1 MASDFSFDI
10 VSQVDLQEIDNAVNQ
25 TLKEIKT
32 RFDFKGSR
40 SEITFNREEK
50 TILIIADDDMKLN
63 NIIEILKTKL
73 AKRSV
78 PIKAVSYGTPE
89 KAMDGLIRQSATILQ
104 GLSQEHAKEIV
115 KCIKDLK
122 LKVQPSI
129 QSDQIRVSSRSKDEL
144 QTVVQTLRSGSPV
157 DIPLQFVN
165 YR

>member
-1 MASDFSFDI
+1 
-10 VSQVDLQEIDNAVNQ
+10 
-25 TLKEIKT
+25 
-32 RFDFKGSR
+32 
-40 SEITFNREEK
+40 
-50 TILIIADDDMKLN
+50 MKLN

-89 KAMDGLIRQSATILQ
+89 KAMDGLIRQNATILQ

-129 QSDQIRVSSRSKDEL
+129 QSDQIRVSSRSKDDL
-144 QTVVQTLRSGSPV
+144 QTVVQTLRSGPPV
-157 DIPLQFVN
+157 EIPLQFVN